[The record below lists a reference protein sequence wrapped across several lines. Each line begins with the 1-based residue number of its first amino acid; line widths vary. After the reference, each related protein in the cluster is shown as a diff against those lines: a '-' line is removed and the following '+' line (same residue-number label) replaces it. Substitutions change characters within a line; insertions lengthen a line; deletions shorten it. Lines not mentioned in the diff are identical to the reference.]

1 MLFAGRVSELRVT
14 EGCMSRVC
22 ISACGVSRVRISD
35 CGALSW
41 GVAGFCT
48 PSIGIV
54 GSCASSFDVA
64 GFCMSSFCRARIA
77 HKYRRSVCAG
87 FVWKNVVAPIENC
100 APSSVSFTNP
110 DPNSTRFVLE
120 STAFVR
126 RVLMFCTMLQMAG
139 KRFKSLLISAFRCGM
154 CAPLVTSTHKIL
166 PSCLLMRN
174 SAWRSK
180 PVCLSSS

>member
-1 MLFAGRVSELRVT
+1 MLFSGRASRLNVT
-14 EGCMSRVC
+14 EGCALRVC
-22 ISACGVSRVRISD
+22 ILG
-35 CGALSW
+35 CGALNW
-41 GVAGFCT
+41 GTAGFCA
-48 PSIGIV
+48 SIFG
-54 GSCASSFDVA
+54 VA
-64 GFCMSSFCRARIA
+64 AFCTSSFCRACIA

-100 APSSVSFTNP
+100 APSNVSFTNP